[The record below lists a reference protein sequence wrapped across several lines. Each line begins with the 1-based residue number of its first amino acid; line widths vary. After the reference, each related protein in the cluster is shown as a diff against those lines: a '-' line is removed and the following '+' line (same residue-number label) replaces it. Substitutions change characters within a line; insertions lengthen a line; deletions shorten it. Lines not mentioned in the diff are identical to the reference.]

1 MEEVA
6 LDYSSMLYYSMCLHR
21 SYFDH
26 QCIYNIF
33 QSTNKSFVY
42 YVLKKSSEIYLY
54 SHATKQ
60 LIKQMHQ

>member
-1 MEEVA
+1 MY
-6 LDYSSMLYYSMCLHR
+6 LQR

-26 QCIYNIF
+26 QCTYNIF
-33 QSTNKSFVY
+33 QSTNNCFVY